1 MCEDGHPHHHGHA
14 LSPAM
19 PVTGP
24 VSGPATNPVKAPP
37 IPIIA
42 VVGKGGVGKTALSAM
57 LARELL
63 DAGNQPLLLIDADP
77 AGGLVSTL
85 GERAAKT
92 LAEVRAE
99 VIALARKMNDD
110 AKLALADQVDYLL
123 LEALA
128 ERGDHALLPMGLS
141 KEKGC
146 FCPVNKLLRS
156 SIEYLI
162 NDFAAILIDAEAGI
176 EQINR
181 QVTERV
187 SHILVVVDG
196 SVRSLET
203 LHLIEKALP
212 GANLAVVA
220 NRLPAFTAEALAS
233 RAPLL
238 GVIPD
243 DPLLGAFDREG
254 RSLWELPPESPARRA
269 VADVARRLLA
279 PVYTRV
285 VAA

>member
-1 MCEDGHPHHHGHA
+1 MCDGDHSHNHPHDHSHDHLLA
-14 LSPAM
+14 PAR
-19 PVTGP
+19 PVP
-24 VSGPATNPVKAPP
+24 PPP

-42 VVGKGGVGKTALSAM
+42 VVGKGGVGKTAFSALLS
-57 LARELL
+57 RELL
-63 DAGNQPLLLIDADP
+63 AAGKKPLLLIDADP

-99 VIALARKMNDD
+99 VIALARQLNDET
-110 AKLALADQVDYLL
+110 KLALADQIDYLL

-128 ERGDHALLPMGLS
+128 ERDNYSLLPMGLS

-162 NDFAAILIDAEAGI
+162 NDFACILIDAEAGI

-187 SHILVVVDG
+187 SRIVVVVDG
-196 SVRSLET
+196 SLRSLET
-203 LHLIEKALP
+203 FHLIEKAVP
-212 GANLAVVA
+212 KANLAVVA
-220 NRLPAFTAEALAS
+220 NRLPEFDAAALAS
-233 RAPLL
+233 TVPLL
-238 GVIPD
+238 GVMPD
-243 DPLLGAFDREG
+243 DSLLARFDREG
-254 RSLWELPPESPARRA
+254 RSLWELPADSPARQAAAGIARGLLVPA
-269 VADVARRLLA
+269 FTTLTVA
-279 PVYTRV
+279 
-285 VAA
+285 

>member
-1 MCEDGHPHHHGHA
+1 MCDGDHSHDHSHGHGHGLA
-14 LSPAM
+14 
-19 PVTGP
+19 
-24 VSGPATNPVKAPP
+24 PVKPVAPPP
-37 IPIIA
+37 IPILA
-42 VVGKGGVGKTALSAM
+42 VVGKGGVGKTAFSAL

-63 DAGNQPLLLIDADP
+63 AAGKKPLLLIDADP

-99 VIALARKMNDD
+99 VIALARQMNDE
-110 AKLALADQVDYLL
+110 AKLALADQIDYLL

-128 ERGDHALLPMGLS
+128 ERDDYALLPMGLS

-162 NDFAAILIDAEAGI
+162 NDFACILVDAEAGI

-187 SHILVVVDG
+187 SRIVVVIDG
-196 SVRSLET
+196 SLRSLET
-203 LHLIEKALP
+203 FHLIEKAVP
-212 GANLAVVA
+212 KASIAVVA
-220 NRLPAFTAEALAS
+220 NRLPAFDAAALAS
-233 RAPLL
+233 TVPLL
-238 GVIPD
+238 GVVPD
-243 DPLLGAFDREG
+243 DPLLGRYDREG
-254 RSLWELPPESPARRA
+254 RSLWELPADSPARQA
-269 VADVARRLLA
+269 VAAIARRLMA
-279 PVYTRV
+279 PAFTPLT
-285 VAA
+285 VA